1 MRYNINITIRKG
13 GCFVREYY
21 AIAPCF
27 RSTSRVILK
36 FSSFRIIKCDEK

>member
-1 MRYNINITIRKG
+1 MKFKIAKTMRKG

-21 AIAPCF
+21 AMTPCF
-27 RSTSRVILK
+27 RSTSGVILK